1 MNQKPVNSTIAATLS
16 ALGPLLSGN
25 RTRAYVKDE
34 IPTDL
39 DLRFS
44 DLISGLAGVSVDER
58 KAIGDQLTRR
68 VAWGLREFAVRMAS
82 RAVRTGD
89 PGYVLLGLRALAL
102 ETDPDDPRDFFVAVG
117 PLYRASELIG
127 ARAAPLFDE
136 AAGFTASD
144 LSRFIRAFPRR
155 TPESRRLDAFGFRE
169 EGAGPTFRFVS
180 TAPSTDDPS
189 VRALLG
195 DLLPKDESEE

>member
-1 MNQKPVNSTIAATLS
+1 MNQKPVNSTIAATLA

-44 DLISGLAGVSVDER
+44 DLISGLAGVSVDVR
-58 KAIGDQLTRR
+58 KAIGDKLTGRI
-68 VAWGLREFAVRMAS
+68 AWGLREFAVRMAS

-102 ETDPDDPRDFFVAVG
+102 ETDPDDLRDFFVAVG

-127 ARAAPLFDE
+127 ARAGPLFDE
-136 AAGFTASD
+136 AAGFTASE
-144 LSRFIRAFPRR
+144 LSEFIRAFPRR
-155 TPESRRLDAFGFRE
+155 PSDNRRLADFGFRE

>member
-68 VAWGLREFAVRMAS
+68 VAWGLREFAVRMAT
-82 RAVRTGD
+82 RAVRTDD
-89 PGYVLLGLRALAL
+89 PKYVLLGLRALAL

-127 ARAAPLFDE
+127 ARAGPLFDE
-136 AAGFTASD
+136 AARFTASE
-144 LSRFIRAFPRR
+144 LSEFIRAFPRR
-155 TPESRRLDAFGFRE
+155 PPDNRRLADFGFRE

-189 VRALLG
+189 VKALLG

>member
-44 DLISGLAGVSVDER
+44 DLISGLAGISVDER
-58 KAIGDQLTRR
+58 KAIGDKLTRR
-68 VAWGLREFAVRMAS
+68 IAWGLREFAVRMAS
-82 RAVRTGD
+82 RAVRIGD

-127 ARAAPLFDE
+127 ARAGPLFDE
-136 AAGFTASD
+136 AAGFTASE
-144 LSRFIRAFPRR
+144 LSEFIRAFPRR
-155 TPESRRLDAFGFRE
+155 PPDNRRLADFGFRE

-180 TAPSTDDPS
+180 TAPSTDDSS
-189 VRALLG
+189 VKALLG

>member
-1 MNQKPVNSTIAATLS
+1 MNPKPVNSAIAATLS

-25 RTRAYVKDE
+25 RARAYVKDE
-34 IPTDL
+34 IPADL
-39 DLRFS
+39 DVRFS
-44 DLISGLAGVSVDER
+44 DLISGLAAVSVDER
-58 KAIGDQLTRR
+58 KMIGDKLTRR
-68 VAWGLREFAVRMAS
+68 VAWGLREFAVRVAT

-89 PGYVLLGLRALAL
+89 PKYVLLGLRALAL

-127 ARAAPLFDE
+127 ARAGPLFDE
-136 AAGFTASD
+136 AARFTASE
-144 LSRFIRAFPRR
+144 LSEFIRAFPRR
-155 TPESRRLDAFGFRE
+155 PPDNRRLADFGFRE

-180 TAPSTDDPS
+180 TAPSTDDSS
-189 VRALLG
+189 VKALLG